1 MLTPDTTLRWCEL
14 LIAEPSANVIPLSSQ
29 DPALLLFD
37 RLSVAILDGHYAD
50 VLEAAEVKSA
60 VQHVEN
66 TEVFR
71 SPASPAAQIASL
83 VAHLGHTLG
92 ADVTHLVAIAAL
104 QLFLQANCT
113 GPNLADDVFP
123 AVVSR
128 ASAADLVAMLSI
140 SGQTAY
146 DRTRRPDL
154 LVVALAALEHL
165 QSGTPALT
173 AVAAGADIEHST
185 ASGSGHVTSA
195 STARAASVCWWRL
208 RALQAHMMVLSEPC
222 DVLAAVANALLAPKL
237 VELVAPA
244 PGTDSARQ
252 RTTQLVFW
260 LEAARGGV
268 HAQTEHLLVAPLR
281 RAVAV
286 SGLDFVL
293 TGAKAKRTKFQTF
306 HTAALVLLA
315 KSANFQAGE
324 NVHTSAQPHAHALDS
339 DLLLERPQYEQL
351 ADVALDVHDNKK
363 RIRIELPDAGAAAA
377 AASADDRLFPVVAQP
392 ADLPTSLRGLD
403 PNTQPPLAILDSVQL
418 LLRVAVLRQT
428 SPAGNAMV
436 DEELAAA
443 VQRIVYSEPGH
454 SNWLVFGRA
463 LWERSLVETS
473 RAKTVERGILQM
485 TSLVEEL
492 GMHVQLMMPAGSVAD
507 APGAATRLRYVH
519 QLPLMPEW
527 AMHARLAEKYML
539 LGVLRSALEIYKRLD
554 MPVEMALC
562 HAAVG
567 EEHDA
572 RAVLERRIA
581 ACPSDARAVSIL
593 GDLTGDPAL
602 WERAWETGRYAKA
615 KASLSRFWHQKHDVA
630 AAAAHMRD
638 CLAVAPLLYEN
649 WFFYGCLGL
658 EAADF
663 EQALEA
669 FTRCV
674 LLDDSALHAWLNL
687 ALALLQLD
695 KPRPAFLALKRA
707 VQSGEG
713 AHRSWRIFEN
723 YVTVAAR
730 LGEWNDVLWATR
742 ELLKIADAS
751 GRAVD
756 MDVTEKLAAVLVAE
770 PYAGRADGGAGR
782 VLYFQRLALEFF
794 TDELTQAAD
803 ARVWRLVAKIEVWR
817 GRPWAALE
825 CHEKAYRACSSSPDL
840 DTSDEAWNAA
850 VDAAVELVAAYENW
864 GELPGRLGAG
874 DVVCKDWRYKAR
886 TAVRSLRLKGKMW
899 EDSRGWE
906 TLGEALELLRA

>member
-1 MLTPDTTLRWCEL
+1 MLIPDTTLRWCEL
-14 LIAEPSANVIPLSSQ
+14 LIAETSANVVPLSSQ
-29 DPALLLFD
+29 DSAIQLFD
-37 RLSVAILDGHYAD
+37 RLSIAILDGRYAD
-50 VLEAAEVKSA
+50 VLEAPEVKNA
-60 VQHVEN
+60 VQAAEDN
-66 TEVFR
+66 EIFT
-71 SPASPAAQIASL
+71 SATSPAAQIASL
-83 VAHLGHTLG
+83 VAHLAETLG
-92 ADVTHLVAIAAL
+92 ADATHLVAIAAL

-123 AVVSR
+123 VIVSR
-128 ASAADLVAMLSI
+128 AHNADLVAMLGI

-154 LVVALAALEHL
+154 LLVALAALEYL
-165 QSGTPALT
+165 QDGTPALT
-173 AVAAGADIEHST
+173 AVAAVDIEQST
-185 ASGSGHVTSA
+185 ASASGHVTSA
-195 STARAASVCWWRL
+195 STSRAASVCWWRL
-208 RALQAHMMVLSEPC
+208 RALQVHMMVFSEPC
-222 DVLAAVANALLAPKL
+222 DVLAAVSNALLAPKL

-244 PGTDSARQ
+244 ESADSSRQ
-252 RTTQLVFW
+252 RTAQLIFW
-260 LEAARGGV
+260 LEAARGGI
-268 HAQTEHLLVAPLR
+268 HSQTEHLLVAPLGK
-281 RAVAV
+281 AVAV

-293 TGAKAKRTKFQTF
+293 TGVKAKRTKFQTF
-306 HTAALVLLA
+306 HTASLVLLA

-324 NVHTSAQPHAHALDS
+324 KVQLSAQPQAHALDS

-351 ADVALDVHDNKK
+351 TDVELEHDNKK
-363 RIRIELPDAGAAAA
+363 IRIELPDVQTAEE
-377 AASADDRLFPVVAQP
+377 RIFPVVAQP
-392 ADLPTSLRGLD
+392 ADLPTSLRDLD
-403 PNTQPPLAILDSVQL
+403 PNTQPPLAILDSIQL

-428 SPAGNAMV
+428 SPSGNAMV
-436 DEELAAA
+436 EEELAAA

-454 SNWLVFGRA
+454 NNWLVFGRA

-492 GMHVQLMMPAGSVAD
+492 GIHMQVMIPAGQAD
-507 APGAATRLRYVH
+507 APGPESRLRYVH

-539 LGVLRSALEIYKRLD
+539 LGVLRSALEIYKRLE

-567 EEHDA
+567 EENDA
-572 RAVLERRIA
+572 RDILERRIA

-593 GDLTGDPAL
+593 GDITGDPAL
-602 WERAWETGRYAKA
+602 WERAWEVGRYAKA
-615 KASLSRFWHQKHDVA
+615 KASLSRYWHLRKELA

-638 CLAVAPLLYEN
+638 CLAVSPLLYEN
-649 WFFYGCLGL
+649 WFFYGCIGL

-663 EQALEA
+663 EQAQEA

-713 AHRSWRIFEN
+713 AKRSWRIFEN

-742 ELLKIADAS
+742 ELLKIADGS
-751 GRAVD
+751 GRSVD
-756 MDVTEKLAAVLVAE
+756 MDITEKLAAVLVSE
-770 PYAGRADGGAGR
+770 PYAGLPDSDAAR

-794 TDELTQAAD
+794 TEELTQAAD
-803 ARVWRLVAKIEVWR
+803 ARIWRLVSKVEVWR
-817 GRPWAALE
+817 GRPWAALD
-825 CHEKAYRACSSSPDL
+825 CHEKAYRACSSNPDL
-840 DTSDEAWNAA
+840 DSSEEAWNAA
-850 VDAAVELVAAYENW
+850 VDATVDLVAAYENW

-874 DVVCKDWRYKAR
+874 DVVCKDWKYKAR

-906 TLGEALELLRA
+906 TLGETLDLLKS